1 MQTYMNCSLNLSYL
15 ILSYLILS
23 YLILSYLILSY
34 LILSYL
40 ILSYLIL
47 SYHLLRHLFFCLHN
61 GCRIKYF
68 LSLAFYS
75 YCIFQCQSLEK
86 SKRSRACLIHLLL
99 LVRLVCLSRVA
110 RQIKVSSHGSA
121 CFTWCCSP
129 CRLIQ

>member
-40 ILSYLIL
+40 ILS
-47 SYHLLRHLFFCLHN
+47 SPAASVFCLHN